1 MADADPAAVLF
12 TKGLEALARGEW
24 TAALSCFEKAS
35 RMLNIPVHNS
45 FLALCIAKERGQFKK
60 AISLCSEAL
69 EAEPGNPL
77 HYLNLGRVYLLQGKA
92 EEAIEIFRRGL
103 SRGANEQI
111 IEELKKLGT
120 RRPPPLAFLQRDNP
134 LNKYLGII
142 LTKIGLR

>member
-1 MADADPAAVLF
+1 MADADPEVLF
-12 TKGLEALARGEW
+12 TKGLEALARDEW

-35 RMLNIPVHNS
+35 RLLSSPLHNS
-45 FLALCIAKERGQFKK
+45 FLALCIARERGQFNK

-69 EAEPGNPL
+69 DAEPGNPL

-92 EEAIEIFRRGL
+92 EVAIEIFRKGL
-103 SRGANEQI
+103 SREANEQI
-111 IEELKKLGT
+111 IAELTRLGT
-120 RRPPPLAFLQRDNP
+120 RRPPPLPFLQRDNP